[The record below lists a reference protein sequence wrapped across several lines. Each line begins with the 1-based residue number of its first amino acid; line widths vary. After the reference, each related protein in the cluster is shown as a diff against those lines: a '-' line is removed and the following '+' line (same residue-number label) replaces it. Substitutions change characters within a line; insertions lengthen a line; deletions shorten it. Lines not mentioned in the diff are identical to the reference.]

1 MAHKTRESPCD
12 AHGTLG
18 GDAGGWS
25 VVVETGIELMR
36 ACLCSV
42 GKSSECGHA
51 WQRGDSRTT
60 APRRPPRAWH
70 LHQSHALCRLEKLRQ
85 RFVPLFCLHLGREGQ
100 SGGEGYRSRIKKLT
114 TPFGGGIGEWSGG
127 GLTVSL
133 GV

>member
-60 APRRPPRAWH
+60 APRRPPRAWR
-70 LHQSHALCRLEKLRQ
+70 LQQSHALCRLGEIAPAIRALVLSTTGARRSEWGRRIQVANRKTDDAVRQ
-85 RFVPLFCLHLGREGQ
+85 RDG
-100 SGGEGYRSRIKKLT
+100 
-114 TPFGGGIGEWSGG
+114 
-127 GLTVSL
+127 
-133 GV
+133 